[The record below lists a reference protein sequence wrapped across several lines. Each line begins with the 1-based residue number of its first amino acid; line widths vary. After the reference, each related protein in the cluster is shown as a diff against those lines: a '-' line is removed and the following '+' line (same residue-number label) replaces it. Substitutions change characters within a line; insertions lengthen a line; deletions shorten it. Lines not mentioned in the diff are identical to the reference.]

1 MDEEF
6 IPDTEPPEY
15 EEIRDMI
22 KNNKKFYCV
31 NEETANKLKLK
42 LNIPNFICEYE
53 FNNSYDAYII
63 TDKTIIKDTSIFK
76 NEISLFVI

>member
-22 KNNKKFYCV
+22 KNNKKIYCV
-31 NEETANKLKLK
+31 NEETANKLKSY
-42 LNIPNFICEYE
+42 IPNLICEYE
-53 FNNSYDAYII
+53 FNYNYDAYII
-63 TDKTIIKDTSIFK
+63 TNDTIIKDLSNFK
-76 NEISLFVI
+76 GGTCLFTI